1 MEEAGKQNREEI
13 RQPLLLIPSHLKSHT
28 NTTTLHSSEKYT
40 TTINMASFFKT
51 LSDDMEKVAQV
62 FEEGY
67 QIMTGAATRMGEA
80 PDATGATDIDD
91 VLEDGNEDNINLED
105 IEEYGSPLMGMA
117 DSVMSDIMSHQVR
130 RRSSFRMIITP

>member
-1 MEEAGKQNREEI
+1 
-13 RQPLLLIPSHLKSHT
+13 
-28 NTTTLHSSEKYT
+28 
-40 TTINMASFFKT
+40 MASFFKT

-67 QIMTGAATRMGEA
+67 QIMTGAETRMGEA
-80 PDATGATDIDD
+80 PDATGAADVDVDD

-130 RRSSFRMIITP
+130 RR

>member
-1 MEEAGKQNREEI
+1 
-13 RQPLLLIPSHLKSHT
+13 
-28 NTTTLHSSEKYT
+28 
-40 TTINMASFFKT
+40 MASFFKT

-80 PDATGATDIDD
+80 PDATGATDDVDD

-130 RRSSFRMIITP
+130 EEDHHVWMIITT

>member
-1 MEEAGKQNREEI
+1 VPQFYY
-13 RQPLLLIPSHLKSHT
+13 
-28 NTTTLHSSEKYT
+28 LHASEKYT

-80 PDATGATDIDD
+80 PDATGATNLDD
-91 VLEDGNEDNINLED
+91 VLEDGNEDQINLED

-117 DSVMSDIMSHQVR
+117 DSVMSNIMSHQVR
-130 RRSSFRMIITP
+130 RR